1 MLFVRFNL
9 AVLVNE
15 VRAGDGRP
23 THIAG
28 AEGINSFAKF
38 QHALGTD
45 LGDWGENQNNSA
57 NYFRYLLL

>member
-15 VRAGDGRP
+15 VRAGDGGP

-28 AEGINSFAKF
+28 AERELIALRNSSTRWGRIWG
-38 QHALGTD
+38 LG
-45 LGDWGENQNNSA
+45 
-57 NYFRYLLL
+57 